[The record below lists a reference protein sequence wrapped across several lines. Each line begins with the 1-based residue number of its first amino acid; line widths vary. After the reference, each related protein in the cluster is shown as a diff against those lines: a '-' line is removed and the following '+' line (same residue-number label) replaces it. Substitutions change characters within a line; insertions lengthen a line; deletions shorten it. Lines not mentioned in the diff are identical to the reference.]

1 MTIPKACFLGID
13 ENYET
18 LSIYAVSSP
27 WTGLTTKVIYI
38 PHILLNQ
45 GLTWNTK
52 TTSPC
57 LVECGLDLG
66 AITSGQEDGSCIALL
81 GMCTL
86 FTRELECKSSIIW
99 VCKTLR
105 LKFNFFPQM
114 QISLDVRVWQ
124 INFKK
129 IINEGCCFALELKKI
144 TTELPKLW

>member
-1 MTIPKACFLGID
+1 MNSYK
-13 ENYET
+13 
-18 LSIYAVSSP
+18 IYAVSSL
-27 WTGLTTKVIYI
+27 WTELTTEVIYR

-99 VCKTLR
+99 ICKTFR
-105 LKFNFFPQM
+105 LKYNFFPNANQFRC
-114 QISLDVRVWQ
+114 QSLANKFQ
-124 INFKK
+124 TFF
-129 IINEGCCFALELKKI
+129 NEGCCFALELKKI